1 MPAPGGSGVFSAP
14 AVVKGADGPLLLVA
28 NDSGTSAYTLSGGRL
43 ARRWSVTTPGTSP
56 IAAGGLVFVYDPAA
70 GDLNV
75 YRPGSSRVI
84 ARLPGAPGH
93 WNSPVVADG
102 RIALPEGSAN
112 DHATSGTLEI
122 LSYANAGTCGG

>member
-1 MPAPGGSGVFSAP
+1 MS
-14 AVVKGADGPLLLVA
+14 
-28 NDSGTSAYTLSGGRL
+28 
-43 ARRWSVTTPGTSP
+43 TPGTSP
-56 IAAGGLVFVYDPAA
+56 IAAGGLVFVYDPVA

-75 YRPGSSRVI
+75 YRPSSSRVI

-102 RIALPEGSAN
+102 RIAIPAGSAN

-122 LSYANAGTCGG
+122 LLYANAGTCGE